1 MRVKQ
6 TSSKKTKVVV
16 IGLISAIVVVTVAA
30 IVYAT
35 MVRPQ
40 QAEQAKDDVNSSQT
54 KEKNN
59 DKGDNKK
66 VDDSKTKPEEQDGRN
81 SDRPAGPGEQRGS
94 KRAVTPIVSGY
105 GLSGDGQRLQ
115 IDGGVNAIVENGGSC
130 TFTVYWS
137 GGQVS
142 RQTGASA
149 GPSSTN
155 CRMSEIPLSELPSG
169 TDMSIKVTYSSSAYI
184 GESTNGPSFH
194 KEGLR

>member
-6 TSSKKTKVVV
+6 TSSKKTKAV
-16 IGLISAIVVVTVAA
+16 IISLVSAVIVIAIAA
-30 IVYAT
+30 VVYAIT
-35 MVRPQ
+35 QPQ
-40 QAEQAKDDVNSSQT
+40 QTEQAKNDVNSYQT

-59 DKGDNKK
+59 SKGDSKK

-155 CRMSEIPLSELPSG
+155 CRMAEIPLSELPSG
-169 TDMSIKVTYSSSAYI
+169 TDMSIKVVYSSGAYT
-184 GESTNGPSFH
+184 GESTNGPSFR

>member
-16 IGLISAIVVVTVAA
+16 IGLISAIVVAAVAA

-81 SDRPAGPGEQRGS
+81 ADRPAGPGEQRGS

-142 RQTGASA
+142 RQTGASD

-155 CRMSEIPLSELPSG
+155 CRMAEIPLSELPSG
-169 TDMSIKVTYSSSAYI
+169 TDMSIKVVYSSGAYT
-184 GESTNGPSFH
+184 GESTNGPSFR

>member
-6 TSSKKTKVVV
+6 TSSKKTKAV
-16 IGLISAIVVVTVAA
+16 IISLVSAVIVIAIAA
-30 IVYAT
+30 VVYAIT
-35 MVRPQ
+35 QPRQ
-40 QAEQAKDDVNSSQT
+40 TEQAKNDVNSSQT

-59 DKGDNKK
+59 GKGDSKK

-115 IDGGVNAIVENGGSC
+115 IDGGVNAIVENGGGC

-142 RQTGASA
+142 RQTSASA

-155 CRMSEIPLSELPSG
+155 CRMAEIPLSELPSG
-169 TDMSIKVTYSSSAYI
+169 TDMSIKVVYSSGAYT
-184 GESTNGPSFH
+184 GESTNGPSFR
-194 KEGLR
+194 KEGLQ

>member
-6 TSSKKTKVVV
+6 TSSKKTKAV
-16 IGLISAIVVVTVAA
+16 IISLVSAIVVIAIAA
-30 IVYAT
+30 VVYAIT
-35 MVRPQ
+35 RPQ
-40 QAEQAKDDVNSSQT
+40 QTEQVKNDVNSSQT

-59 DKGDNKK
+59 GKGDSKK

-105 GLSGDGQRLQ
+105 GLSGDKQRLQ
-115 IDGGVNAIVENGGSC
+115 IDGGVNAIVENGGGC

-142 RQTGASA
+142 RQTSASA

-155 CRMSEIPLSELPSG
+155 CRMAEIPLSELPSG
-169 TDMSIKVTYSSSAYI
+169 TDMSIKVVYSSGAYT
-184 GESTNGPSFH
+184 GESTNGPSFR
-194 KEGLR
+194 KEGLQ

>member
-16 IGLISAIVVVTVAA
+16 IGLISAIVVVAIAA

-40 QAEQAKDDVNSSQT
+40 QAEQAKDDVNSSRT

-155 CRMSEIPLSELPSG
+155 CRMAEIPLSELPSG
-169 TDMSIKVTYSSSAYI
+169 TDMSIKVVYSSGAYT
-184 GESTNGPSFH
+184 GESTNGPSFR

>member
-6 TSSKKTKVVV
+6 TSSKKTKVAV
-16 IGLISAIVVVTVAA
+16 IGLISAMAIVAVAA

-40 QAEQAKDDVNSSQT
+40 QAEQIEDINSSQT

-59 DKGDNKK
+59 EKGDNKK

-81 SDRPAGPGEQRGS
+81 SDRPSGPGEQRGS
-94 KRAVTPIVSGY
+94 KRTVTPIVSGY
-105 GLSGDGQRLQ
+105 VLSGDGQRLQ

-155 CRMSEIPLSELPSG
+155 CRMAEIPLSELPSG
-169 TDMSIKVTYSSSAYI
+169 TDISIKVVYSSGAYT
-184 GESTNGPSFH
+184 GESTNGPSFR

>member
-6 TSSKKTKVVV
+6 TSSKKTKAV
-16 IGLISAIVVVTVAA
+16 IISLVSAVIVIAIAA
-30 IVYAT
+30 VVYAIT
-35 MVRPQ
+35 QPQ
-40 QAEQAKDDVNSSQT
+40 QTEQAKNDVNSSQT

-59 DKGDNKK
+59 SKGDSKK

-105 GLSGDGQRLQ
+105 GLSGDKQRLQ
-115 IDGGVNAIVENGGSC
+115 IDGGVNAIVENGGGC

-142 RQTGASA
+142 RQTSASA

-155 CRMSEIPLSELPSG
+155 CRMAEIPLSELPSG
-169 TDMSIKVTYSSSAYI
+169 TDMSIKVAYSSNAYT
-184 GESTNGPSFH
+184 GESTNGPSFR
-194 KEGLR
+194 KEGLQ

>member
-6 TSSKKTKVVV
+6 TSSKKTKAV
-16 IGLISAIVVVTVAA
+16 IISLVSAIVVIAIAA
-30 IVYAT
+30 VVYAIT
-35 MVRPQ
+35 RPQ
-40 QAEQAKDDVNSSQT
+40 QTEQVKNDVNSSQT

-59 DKGDNKK
+59 GKGDSKK

-105 GLSGDGQRLQ
+105 GLSGDKQRLQ
-115 IDGGVNAIVENGGSC
+115 IDGGVNAIVENGGGC

-142 RQTGASA
+142 RQTSASA

-155 CRMSEIPLSELPSG
+155 CRMAEIPLSELPSG
-169 TDMSIKVTYSSSAYI
+169 TDMSIKVVYSSGAYT
-184 GESTNGPSFH
+184 GESTNGPSFR

>member
-6 TSSKKTKVVV
+6 TSSKKTKAV
-16 IGLISAIVVVTVAA
+16 IISLVSAVIVIAIAA
-30 IVYAT
+30 VVYAIT
-35 MVRPQ
+35 QPQ
-40 QAEQAKDDVNSSQT
+40 QTEQAKNDVNSSQT

-59 DKGDNKK
+59 SKGDSKK

-105 GLSGDGQRLQ
+105 GLSGDKQRLQ
-115 IDGGVNAIVENGGSC
+115 IDGGVNAIVENGGGC

-142 RQTGASA
+142 RQTSASA

-155 CRMSEIPLSELPSG
+155 CRMAEIPLSELPSG
-169 TDMSIKVTYSSSAYI
+169 TDMSIKVVYSSGAYT
-184 GESTNGPSFH
+184 GESTNGPSFR

>member
-6 TSSKKTKVVV
+6 TSSKKTKAV
-16 IGLISAIVVVTVAA
+16 IISLVSAVIVIAIAA
-30 IVYAT
+30 VVYAIT
-35 MVRPQ
+35 QPQ
-40 QAEQAKDDVNSSQT
+40 QTDQAKNDVNSSQT

-59 DKGDNKK
+59 GKGDSKK

-105 GLSGDGQRLQ
+105 GLSGDKQRLQ
-115 IDGGVNAIVENGGSC
+115 IDGGVNAIVENGGGC

-142 RQTGASA
+142 RQTSASA

-155 CRMSEIPLSELPSG
+155 CRMAEIPLSELPSG
-169 TDMSIKVTYSSSAYI
+169 TDMSIKVAYSSNAYT
-184 GESTNGPSFH
+184 GESTNGPSFR
-194 KEGLR
+194 KEGLQ

>member
-16 IGLISAIVVVTVAA
+16 IGLISAIVVVAVAA

-81 SDRPAGPGEQRGS
+81 SDRPAGPGEQRGL

-155 CRMSEIPLSELPSG
+155 CRMAEIPLSELPSG
-169 TDMSIKVTYSSSAYI
+169 TDMSIKVAYSSNAYI
-184 GESTNGPSFH
+184 GESTNGPSFR
-194 KEGLR
+194 KEGLQ

>member
-6 TSSKKTKVVV
+6 TPSKKTRAIIISLVSVVLV
-16 IGLISAIVVVTVAA
+16 IAIAAVVYVIT
-30 IVYAT
+30 
-35 MVRPQ
+35 RPQ
-40 QAEQAKDDVNSSQT
+40 QTERAKDDANSFRA
-54 KEKNN
+54 KENN
-59 DKGDNKK
+59 GNKDGNKK
-66 VDDSKTKPEEQDGRN
+66 VDDSKTKPEERDGRS
-81 SDRPAGPGEQRGS
+81 SDKPAGPGEQRGS

-142 RQTGASA
+142 RQTGAYA

-155 CRMSEIPLSELPSG
+155 CRMAEIPLSELPSG
-169 TDMSIKVTYSSSAYI
+169 TDMSVKVVYSSGGYT
-184 GESTNGPSFH
+184 GESTDGPSFR

>member
-6 TSSKKTKVVV
+6 TSSKKTRAVIISLVSVV
-16 IGLISAIVVVTVAA
+16 ILIAIVAV
-30 IVYAT
+30 VYAIT
-35 MVRPQ
+35 RPQ
-40 QAEQAKDDVNSSQT
+40 QAEQTKGDTDSSRT
-54 KEKNN
+54 KENN
-59 DKGDNKK
+59 KPKGDDKR
-66 VDDSKTKPEEQDGRN
+66 VDDDKTKPEERDGR
-81 SDRPAGPGEQRGS
+81 SPDRPAGPGEQHGS

-105 GLSGDGQRLQ
+105 GLSGDKQRLQ

-155 CRMSEIPLSELPSG
+155 CRMAEIPLSELPSG
-169 TDMSIKVTYSSSAYI
+169 TDMSIKVTYSSGAYA
-184 GESTNGPSFH
+184 GESTNGPSFR

>member
-6 TSSKKTKVVV
+6 TSSKKTRAVITSLVSVVVV
-16 IGLISAIVVVTVAA
+16 IAIVAV
-30 IVYAT
+30 VYAIT
-35 MVRPQ
+35 RPQ
-40 QAEQAKDDVNSSQT
+40 QTERAKDDANSSQT
-54 KEKNN
+54 KENN
-59 DKGDNKK
+59 NKGDDKK
-66 VDDSKTKPEEQDGRN
+66 VDDSKTKPEERDGR
-81 SDRPAGPGEQRGS
+81 SPDKPAGPGEQRGS

-155 CRMSEIPLSELPSG
+155 CRMAEIPLSELPSG
-169 TDMSIKVTYSSSAYI
+169 TDMSIKVTYSSSVYI
-184 GESTNGPSFH
+184 GESTNGPSFR

>member
-6 TSSKKTKVVV
+6 TSSKKTKAVIISLVSVV
-16 IGLISAIVVVTVAA
+16 IVIAIAA
-30 IVYAT
+30 VVYAIT
-35 MVRPQ
+35 QPQ
-40 QAEQAKDDVNSSQT
+40 QTEQAKNDVNSSQT

-59 DKGDNKK
+59 SKGDSKK

-105 GLSGDGQRLQ
+105 GLSGDKQRLQ
-115 IDGGVNAIVENGGSC
+115 IDGGVNAIVENGGGC

-142 RQTGASA
+142 RQTSASA

-155 CRMSEIPLSELPSG
+155 CRMVEIPLSELPSG
-169 TDMSIKVTYSSSAYI
+169 TDMSIKVAYSSNAYI
-184 GESTNGPSFH
+184 GESTNGPSFR
-194 KEGLR
+194 KEGLQ

>member
-6 TSSKKTKVVV
+6 TSSKKTKAV
-16 IGLISAIVVVTVAA
+16 IISLVSAVIVIAIAA
-30 IVYAT
+30 VVYAIT
-35 MVRPQ
+35 QPQ
-40 QAEQAKDDVNSSQT
+40 QTEQAKNDVNSSQT

-59 DKGDNKK
+59 SKGDSKK

-94 KRAVTPIVSGY
+94 KRAVMPIVSGY
-105 GLSGDGQRLQ
+105 GLSGDKQRLQ
-115 IDGGVNAIVENGGSC
+115 IDGGVNAIVENGGGC

-142 RQTGASA
+142 RQTSASA

-155 CRMSEIPLSELPSG
+155 CRMAEIPLSELPSG
-169 TDMSIKVTYSSSAYI
+169 TDMSIKVAYSSNAYI
-184 GESTNGPSFH
+184 GESTNGPSFR
-194 KEGLR
+194 KEGLQ

>member
-16 IGLISAIVVVTVAA
+16 IGLISAIVVATVAA

-81 SDRPAGPGEQRGS
+81 ADRPAVPGEQRGS
-94 KRAVTPIVSGY
+94 KH
-105 GLSGDGQRLQ
+105 
-115 IDGGVNAIVENGGSC
+115 
-130 TFTVYWS
+130 
-137 GGQVS
+137 
-142 RQTGASA
+142 
-149 GPSSTN
+149 
-155 CRMSEIPLSELPSG
+155 
-169 TDMSIKVTYSSSAYI
+169 
-184 GESTNGPSFH
+184 FH
-194 KEGLR
+194 FVINNN

>member
-6 TSSKKTKVVV
+6 TSSKKTKAV
-16 IGLISAIVVVTVAA
+16 IISLVSAIVVIAIAA
-30 IVYAT
+30 VVYAIT
-35 MVRPQ
+35 RPQ
-40 QAEQAKDDVNSSQT
+40 QTEQVKNDVNSSQT

-59 DKGDNKK
+59 GKGDSKK

-81 SDRPAGPGEQRGS
+81 SDRPAGPGEQSGS

-105 GLSGDGQRLQ
+105 GLSGDKQRLQ
-115 IDGGVNAIVENGGSC
+115 IDGGVNAIVENGGGC

-142 RQTGASA
+142 RQTSASA

-155 CRMSEIPLSELPSG
+155 CRMAEIPLSELPSG
-169 TDMSIKVTYSSSAYI
+169 TDMSIKVVYSSGAYT
-184 GESTNGPSFH
+184 GESTNGPSFR
-194 KEGLR
+194 KEGLQ

>member
-40 QAEQAKDDVNSSQT
+40 QAEQAKDDVNLSQT

-59 DKGDNKK
+59 DKGDSKK
-66 VDDSKTKPEEQDGRN
+66 VDDSKTKPEERDGRS
-81 SDRPAGPGEQRGS
+81 SDKPAGPGEQRGS

-105 GLSGDGQRLQ
+105 GLSGDRQHLQ

-142 RQTGASA
+142 RQTGAYA

-155 CRMSEIPLSELPSG
+155 CRMAEIPLSELPSG
-169 TDMSIKVTYSSSAYI
+169 TDMSIKVVYSSGAYT
-184 GESTNGPSFH
+184 GESTNGPSFR

>member
-6 TSSKKTKVVV
+6 TSSKKTKAV
-16 IGLISAIVVVTVAA
+16 IISLVSAVIVIAIAA
-30 IVYAT
+30 VVYAIT
-35 MVRPQ
+35 QPQ
-40 QAEQAKDDVNSSQT
+40 QTEQAKNDVNSSQT

-59 DKGDNKK
+59 SKGDSKK

-81 SDRPAGPGEQRGS
+81 SDRPAGPGEQHGS

-105 GLSGDGQRLQ
+105 GLSGDKQRLQ
-115 IDGGVNAIVENGGSC
+115 IDGGVNAIVENGGGC

-142 RQTGASA
+142 RQTSASA

-155 CRMSEIPLSELPSG
+155 CRMAEIPLSELPSG
-169 TDMSIKVTYSSSAYI
+169 TDMSIKVAYSSNAYT
-184 GESTNGPSFH
+184 GESTNGPSFR

>member
-6 TSSKKTKVVV
+6 TSPKRTKIV
-16 IGLISAIVVVTVAA
+16 IISLASAIVVIAIAA
-30 IVYAT
+30 VVYAIT
-35 MVRPQ
+35 RPQ
-40 QAEQAKDDVNSSQT
+40 RAEQTKEGAASSQT
-54 KEKNN
+54 KEN
-59 DKGDNKK
+59 DNKGDDKK
-66 VDDSKTKPEEQDGRN
+66 VDDSKTKPEERDGRS
-81 SDRPAGPGEQRGS
+81 SDKPAGPGEQLGS

-142 RQTGASA
+142 RQTGAYA

-155 CRMSEIPLSELPSG
+155 CRMAEIPLSELPSG
-169 TDMSIKVTYSSSAYI
+169 TDMSIKVTYSSSAYV
-184 GESTNGPSFH
+184 GESTNGPSFR

>member
-6 TSSKKTKVVV
+6 TSSKKTKVAV
-16 IGLISAIVVVTVAA
+16 ICLISAMVIVAVAA

-40 QAEQAKDDVNSSQT
+40 QAEQTEDVNSSQT

-59 DKGDNKK
+59 EKGDNKK

-81 SDRPAGPGEQRGS
+81 SDRPSGPGEQRGS
-94 KRAVTPIVSGY
+94 KRTVTPIVSGY

-130 TFTVYWS
+130 TFTVHWS

-155 CRMSEIPLSELPSG
+155 CRMAEILLSELPSG
-169 TDMSIKVTYSSSAYI
+169 TDMSIKVVYSSGAYT
-184 GESTNGPSFH
+184 GESTNGPSFR

>member
-94 KRAVTPIVSGY
+94 KRAVTPIMSGY

-155 CRMSEIPLSELPSG
+155 CRMAEIPLSELPSG
-169 TDMSIKVTYSSSAYI
+169 TDMSIKVVYSSGAYT
-184 GESTNGPSFH
+184 GESTNGPSFR
-194 KEGLR
+194 KEGLQ

>member
-6 TSSKKTKVVV
+6 TSSKKTKVAV
-16 IGLISAIVVVTVAA
+16 IGLISAMVIVAVAA

-40 QAEQAKDDVNSSQT
+40 QAEQTEDINSSQT

-59 DKGDNKK
+59 EKGDNKK
-66 VDDSKTKPEEQDGRN
+66 VDYSKTKPEEQDGRN
-81 SDRPAGPGEQRGS
+81 SDRPSGPGEQRGS
-94 KRAVTPIVSGY
+94 KRTVTPIVSGY

-155 CRMSEIPLSELPSG
+155 CRMAEILLSELPPG
-169 TDMSIKVTYSSSAYI
+169 TDMSIKVVYSSGAYT
-184 GESTNGPSFH
+184 GESTNGPSFR

>member
-16 IGLISAIVVVTVAA
+16 IGLISAIVVATVAA

-40 QAEQAKDDVNSSQT
+40 QAEQAKDDANSSRA
-54 KEKNN
+54 KENN
-59 DKGDNKK
+59 SNKDGNKK
-66 VDDSKTKPEEQDGRN
+66 VDDSKTKPEERDGRS
-81 SDRPAGPGEQRGS
+81 SDKPAGPGEQHGS

-105 GLSGDGQRLQ
+105 GLSGDKQRLQ
-115 IDGGVNAIVENGGSC
+115 IDGGVNAIVENDGSC

-142 RQTGASA
+142 RQTGAYA

-155 CRMSEIPLSELPSG
+155 CRMAEIPLSELPSG
-169 TDMSIKVTYSSSAYI
+169 TDMSIKVVYSSGAYT
-184 GESTNGPSFH
+184 GESTNGPSFR

>member
-6 TSSKKTKVVV
+6 TSPKRTKIV
-16 IGLISAIVVVTVAA
+16 IISLASAIVVIAIAA
-30 IVYAT
+30 VVYAIT
-35 MVRPQ
+35 RPQ
-40 QAEQAKDDVNSSQT
+40 RAEQTKEGAASSQT
-54 KEKNN
+54 KEN
-59 DKGDNKK
+59 DNKGDDKK
-66 VDDSKTKPEEQDGRN
+66 VDDSKTKPEERDGRS
-81 SDRPAGPGEQRGS
+81 SDKPAGPGEQRGS

-142 RQTGASA
+142 RQTGAYA

-155 CRMSEIPLSELPSG
+155 CRMAEIPLSELPSG
-169 TDMSIKVTYSSSAYI
+169 TDMSIKVTYSSSAYV
-184 GESTNGPSFH
+184 GESTNGPSFR

>member
-6 TSSKKTKVVV
+6 TSPKRTKIV
-16 IGLISAIVVVTVAA
+16 IISLVSAIVVIAIAA
-30 IVYAT
+30 VVYAIT
-35 MVRPQ
+35 QPQ
-40 QAEQAKDDVNSSQT
+40 QTDQAKNDVNSSQT

-59 DKGDNKK
+59 DKGDSKK

-105 GLSGDGQRLQ
+105 GLSGDRQRLQ

-142 RQTGASA
+142 RQTSASA

-155 CRMSEIPLSELPSG
+155 CRMAEIPLSELPSG
-169 TDMSIKVTYSSSAYI
+169 TDMSIKVAYSSGIYA
-184 GESTNGPSFH
+184 GESTNGPSFR

>member
-16 IGLISAIVVVTVAA
+16 IGLISAIVVATVAA

-59 DKGDNKK
+59 DKGGNKK

-81 SDRPAGPGEQRGS
+81 ADRPAGPGEQHGS

-105 GLSGDGQRLQ
+105 GLSGDRQRLQ

-142 RQTGASA
+142 RQTGAYA

-155 CRMSEIPLSELPSG
+155 CRMAEIPLSELPSG
-169 TDMSIKVTYSSSAYI
+169 TDMSIKVVYSSGVYT
-184 GESTNGPSFH
+184 GESTNGPSFR

>member
-66 VDDSKTKPEEQDGRN
+66 VDDSKTKPEERDGRS
-81 SDRPAGPGEQRGS
+81 SDKPAGPGEQRGS

-105 GLSGDGQRLQ
+105 GLSGDRQHLQ

-142 RQTGASA
+142 RQTGAYA

-155 CRMSEIPLSELPSG
+155 CRMAEIPPSELPSG
-169 TDMSIKVTYSSSAYI
+169 TDMSIKVVYSSGAYT
-184 GESTNGPSFH
+184 GESTNGPSFR

>member
-6 TSSKKTKVVV
+6 TSSKKTKAIAISLVSAAVV
-16 IGLISAIVVVTVAA
+16 IVAA
-30 IVYAT
+30 VVVYAT

-40 QAEQAKDDVNSSQT
+40 QSEQTKDGTDSSQT
-54 KEKNN
+54 KEN
-59 DKGDNKK
+59 DNKKDNPKK
-66 VDDSKTKPEEQDGRN
+66 VDDNKTKPEEHDGR
-81 SDRPAGPGEQRGS
+81 SADKPAGPGEQHGS
-94 KRAVTPIVSGY
+94 KQAVTPIVSGY

-115 IDGGVNAIVENGGSC
+115 LDGGVNAIVENGGSC

-142 RQTGASA
+142 RQTSASA

-155 CRMSEIPLSELPSG
+155 CRMAEIPLSELPSG
-169 TDMSIKVTYSSSAYI
+169 TDMSIKVAYSSNAYT
-184 GESTNGPSFH
+184 GESTNGPSFR

>member
-40 QAEQAKDDVNSSQT
+40 QAEQAKDDANSSQT

-155 CRMSEIPLSELPSG
+155 CRMAEIPLSELPSG
-169 TDMSIKVTYSSSAYI
+169 TDMSIKVIYSSGAYT
-184 GESTNGPSFH
+184 GESTNGPSFR
-194 KEGLR
+194 KEGLQ

>member
-6 TSSKKTKVVV
+6 TSSKKTKAV
-16 IGLISAIVVVTVAA
+16 IISLVSAIVVIAIAA
-30 IVYAT
+30 VVYAIT
-35 MVRPQ
+35 RPQ
-40 QAEQAKDDVNSSQT
+40 QTEQVKNDVNSSQT

-59 DKGDNKK
+59 GKGDSKK

-155 CRMSEIPLSELPSG
+155 CRMAEIPLSELPSG
-169 TDMSIKVTYSSSAYI
+169 TDMSIKVVYSSGAYT
-184 GESTNGPSFH
+184 GESTNGPSFR
-194 KEGLR
+194 KEGLQ

>member
-6 TSSKKTKVVV
+6 TSSKKTKAV
-16 IGLISAIVVVTVAA
+16 IISLVSAVIVIAIAA
-30 IVYAT
+30 VVYAIT
-35 MVRPQ
+35 QPQ
-40 QAEQAKDDVNSSQT
+40 QTDQVKNDVNSSQT

-59 DKGDNKK
+59 GKGDSKK

-105 GLSGDGQRLQ
+105 GLSGDKQRLQ
-115 IDGGVNAIVENGGSC
+115 IDGGVNAIVENGGGC

-142 RQTGASA
+142 RQTSASA

-155 CRMSEIPLSELPSG
+155 CRMVEIPLSELPSG
-169 TDMSIKVTYSSSAYI
+169 TDMSIKVAYSSNAYI
-184 GESTNGPSFH
+184 GESTNGPSFR

>member
-6 TSSKKTKVVV
+6 TSSKKTKAV
-16 IGLISAIVVVTVAA
+16 IISLVSAVIVIAIAA
-30 IVYAT
+30 VVYAIT
-35 MVRPQ
+35 QPQ
-40 QAEQAKDDVNSSQT
+40 QTEQAKNDVNSSQT

-59 DKGDNKK
+59 SKGDSKK

-105 GLSGDGQRLQ
+105 GLSGDGRRLQ

-142 RQTGASA
+142 RQTGAYA

-155 CRMSEIPLSELPSG
+155 CRMAEIPLSELPSG
-169 TDMSIKVTYSSSAYI
+169 TDMSVKVVYSSGAYT
-184 GESTNGPSFH
+184 GESTNGPSFR
-194 KEGLR
+194 KEGLQ

>member
-6 TSSKKTKVVV
+6 TSSKKTKAV
-16 IGLISAIVVVTVAA
+16 IISLVSAVIVIAIAA
-30 IVYAT
+30 VVYAIT
-35 MVRPQ
+35 QPQ
-40 QAEQAKDDVNSSQT
+40 QTDQAKNDVNSSQT

-59 DKGDNKK
+59 DKGDGKK

-105 GLSGDGQRLQ
+105 GLSGDKQRLQ
-115 IDGGVNAIVENGGSC
+115 IDGGVNAIVENGGGC

-142 RQTGASA
+142 RQTSASA

-155 CRMSEIPLSELPSG
+155 CRMVEIPLSELPSG
-169 TDMSIKVTYSSSAYI
+169 TDMSIKVAYSSNTYI
-184 GESTNGPSFH
+184 GESTNGPSFR

>member
-6 TSSKKTKVVV
+6 TSSKKTKAVIISLVSVV
-16 IGLISAIVVVTVAA
+16 IVIAIAA
-30 IVYAT
+30 VVYAI
-35 MVRPQ
+35 MQPQ
-40 QAEQAKDDVNSSQT
+40 QTEQAKNDVNSSQT
-54 KEKNN
+54 KENN
-59 DKGDNKK
+59 NGKGDSKK

-105 GLSGDGQRLQ
+105 GLSGDKQRLQ
-115 IDGGVNAIVENGGSC
+115 IDGGVNAIVENGGGC

-142 RQTGASA
+142 RQTSASA

-155 CRMSEIPLSELPSG
+155 CRMAEIPLSELPSG

-184 GESTNGPSFH
+184 GESTNGPSFR

>member
-6 TSSKKTKVVV
+6 TPSKKTRAIIISLVSVVLV
-16 IGLISAIVVVTVAA
+16 IAIAAVVYVVT
-30 IVYAT
+30 
-35 MVRPQ
+35 RPQ
-40 QAEQAKDDVNSSQT
+40 QTERAKDDANSSRA
-54 KEKNN
+54 KENN
-59 DKGDNKK
+59 SNKDGNKK

-81 SDRPAGPGEQRGS
+81 ADRPAGPGEQRGS

-105 GLSGDGQRLQ
+105 GLSGDKQRLQ

-137 GGQVS
+137 GGQAS

-155 CRMSEIPLSELPSG
+155 CRMAEIPLSELPSG
-169 TDMSIKVTYSSSAYI
+169 TDMSVKVVYSSGAYT
-184 GESTNGPSFH
+184 GESTNGPSFR
-194 KEGLR
+194 KEGLQ